1 MIIFS
6 LSGSPNL
13 AFISSSVYNSLTLTP
28 LLPQLT
34 NINIK
39 KLDDKKMIW
48 VQPLQ
53 DEIMLTIL
61 MNFLILPHKLITTK

>member
-1 MIIFS
+1 M
-6 LSGSPNL
+6 
-13 AFISSSVYNSLTLTP
+13 SSF
-28 LLPQLT
+28 PQLT
-34 NINIK
+34 SINIK
-39 KLDDKKMIW
+39 KLENKKMIW